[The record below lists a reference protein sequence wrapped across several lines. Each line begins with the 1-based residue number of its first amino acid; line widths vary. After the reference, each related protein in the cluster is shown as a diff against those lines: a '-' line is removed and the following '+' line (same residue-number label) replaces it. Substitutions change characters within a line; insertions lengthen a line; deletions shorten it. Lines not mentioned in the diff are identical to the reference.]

1 VSIPALTPFPAI
13 VIGGGISGLAC
24 AYHLQQTGI
33 PVRVLD
39 AGVRP
44 GGVISTVEKD
54 GFRFELG
61 PQSCLSSEPLLKLID
76 ALGLKN
82 ELLHADSR
90 APRYILFRG
99 KLVPA
104 PVAPPHLLTTPLLGP
119 RTKWRLSTEMFRRTN
134 PPAMDESIAAFVR
147 RKFGDEV
154 LDRLVAPFVSGIYAG
169 DPEKLSLR
177 AAFPKLHEF
186 ETKYGSVLRGAMKSR
201 SAKAKKT
208 GGFAEKTGSFAEKTG
223 SFVGRAF
230 SSRRRRDRH
239 DIKSAPSSGVLTPEG
254 LKAHSPSASRAAPR
268 LGLCSFRDGMETL
281 PRALGARLGDALLSE
296 ALVAGVRHGK
306 ANGNS
311 SFEVDVTRNGHRET
325 LLASAVIMAAPVN
338 AASEILKSVSEQF
351 AAPFARIEY
360 APIAIVAAGYR
371 RDQVR
376 HAGNG
381 FGFLVPRSEGKRV
394 LGTVWN
400 SSLFPGRAPE
410 NMACFTSFAG
420 GATDPALCGM
430 SDDQIGEI
438 ICSEVGSILG
448 ITAPPVTRL
457 VHRYARALPQYNLGH
472 SETVSAL
479 AAAASSVPGLF
490 LAGNYLSGPSIGSCI
505 EQANQTA
512 DAVRVYLASIGVAGV
527 GAVAHA

>member
-39 AGVRP
+39 SGVRP
-44 GGVISTVEKD
+44 GGVISTLEKN

-61 PQSCLSSEPLLKLID
+61 PQSFLSSEPLLKLID

-82 ELLHADSR
+82 ELLYADSR
-90 APRYILFRG
+90 APRYILFHGR
-99 KLVPA
+99 LVPA
-104 PVAPPHLLTTPLLGP
+104 PLAPPQLLTTPLLGP
-119 RTKWRLSTEMFRRTN
+119 RTKWRLFTETFRRTN
-134 PPAMDESIAAFVR
+134 PPSADESIAAFVR
-147 RKFGDEV
+147 RKFGDEL

-186 ETKYGSVLRGAMKSR
+186 ETRYGSVLRGAMKSR
-201 SAKAKKT
+201 PAK
-208 GGFAEKTGSFAEKTG
+208 G
-223 SFVGRAF
+223 
-230 SSRRRRDRH
+230 
-239 DIKSAPSSGVLTPEG
+239 TPR
-254 LKAHSPSASRAAPR
+254 P
-268 LGLCSFRDGMETL
+268 GLCSFRDGMESL
-281 PRALGARLGDALLSE
+281 PRALGARLGDTLLSQ
-296 ALVAGVRHGK
+296 AQVTGVRHGK

-311 SFEVDVTRNGHRET
+311 SFEVDLTRNGHRET

-338 AASEILKSVSEQF
+338 AASEILKGVSEQF

-381 FGFLVPRSEGKRV
+381 FGFLVPRSEGLRV

-438 ICSEVGSILG
+438 ICGEVGSVLG
-448 ITAPPVTRL
+448 ITAPPATRL

-472 SETVSAL
+472 SETDSAL
-479 AAAASSVPGLF
+479 GAAASSVPGLF
-490 LAGNYLSGPSIGSCI
+490 LTGNYLSGPSIGSCI

-512 DAVRVYLASIGVAGV
+512 DSVRVYLASIGVAGV

>member
-13 VIGGGISGLAC
+13 VIGGGISGLTC
-24 AYHLQQTGI
+24 AYHLQQAGI

-44 GGVISTVEKD
+44 GGLISTQEKD

-61 PQSCLSSEPLLKLID
+61 PQSFLSTEPLLNLID
-76 ALGLKN
+76 PLGLRN
-82 ELLHADSR
+82 ELLYADSR
-90 APRYILFRG
+90 APRYILIRG
-99 KLVPA
+99 QLVPA
-104 PVAPPHLLTTPLLGP
+104 PFAPPSLLTTPLLGV

-134 PPAMDESIAAFVR
+134 PPSTDESIAAFVR
-147 RKFGDEV
+147 RKFGDEL
-154 LDRLVAPFVSGIYAG
+154 LDRLVAPFVSGIYGG

-177 AAFPKLHEF
+177 ASFPKLHEF

-201 SAKAKKT
+201 PA
-208 GGFAEKTGSFAEKTG
+208 
-223 SFVGRAF
+223 
-230 SSRRRRDRH
+230 
-239 DIKSAPSSGVLTPEG
+239 KSAPRP
-254 LKAHSPSASRAAPR
+254 
-268 LGLCSFRDGMETL
+268 GLCSFRDGMETL

-296 ALVAGVRHGK
+296 TIVTGTRHGK

-325 LLASAVIMAAPVN
+325 LLASAVIMAAPVD
-338 AASEILKSVSEQF
+338 AASEILKGVSDKF

-360 APIAIVAAGYR
+360 APVAVVAAGYR
-371 RDQVR
+371 REQVR

-381 FGFLVPRSEGKRV
+381 FGFLVPRSEGLRV

-430 SDDQIGEI
+430 SDDEI
-438 ICSEVGSILG
+438 AEITCTEVGRILG
-448 ITAPPVTRL
+448 ITGPPVTRL

-479 AAAASSVPGLF
+479 EAAASSVPGLF
-490 LAGNYLSGPSIGSCI
+490 LAGNYLTGPSIGSCV

-512 DAVRVYLASIGVAGV
+512 DAVRVYLESIGVAGV